1 MKLDINKE
9 IKELAD
15 YEDIS
20 ILELLNKNYVKS
32 VNSIISEDMDSLV
45 TFDNGQTY
53 YTSMDLYCLYIDLRY
68 QMSLD
73 GYTRGV

>member
-15 YEDIS
+15 HEDIS

-32 VNSIISEDMDSLV
+32 VNSITSEDMDSLV

-53 YTSMDLYCLYIDLRY
+53 YTSIDLYCLYIDLQHQLY
-68 QMSLD
+68 LD
-73 GYTRGV
+73 NYTLGI